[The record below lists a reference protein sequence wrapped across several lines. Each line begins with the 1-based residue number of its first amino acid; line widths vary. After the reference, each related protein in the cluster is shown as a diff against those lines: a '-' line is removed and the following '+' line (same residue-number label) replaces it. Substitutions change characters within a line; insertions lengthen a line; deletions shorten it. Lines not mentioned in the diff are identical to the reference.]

1 MAARGADWLRQAE
14 ADLDHARHAVTGGHF
29 EWACFAAQQSAEKAA
44 KALHLSLGDEAWGHS
59 VTELLEAL
67 QGRLPPLDPLLLDR
81 ARALDKL
88 YVPTRYPNGLP
99 AGAPADYFTSGEA
112 ERALADAEAILAFC
126 RGKLPR

>member
-1 MAARGADWLRQAE
+1 MAARWADWLRQAE
-14 ADLDHARHAVTGGHF
+14 ADLEHARHAHEDGHF

-44 KALHLSLGDEAWGHS
+44 KALHLSLGQEAWGHS
-59 VTELLEAL
+59 VTELLDAL
-67 QGRLPPLDPLLLDR
+67 RAGVPGVDDSLLDH

-99 AGAPADYFTSGEA
+99 AGAPADFFTAGEA
-112 ERALADAEAILAFC
+112 EAAVARAEAILAFC

>member
-1 MAARGADWLRQAE
+1 MAARWADWLRQAE
-14 ADLDHARHAVTGGHF
+14 ADLEHARRALEDRHF

-44 KALHLSLGDEAWGHS
+44 KALHLSLGQEAWGHS
-59 VTELLEAL
+59 VTELLGAL
-67 QGRLPPLDPLLLDR
+67 GAGIRGVDDALLDR

-99 AGAPADYFTSGEA
+99 AGAPADFFTAGEA
-112 ERALADAEAILAFC
+112 QRALDDAEALLAFC